1 MAQDNLIACHECDAL
16 YQKPRLLGRQS
27 ARCTRCGA
35 TLYNS
40 ASSQLDRI
48 CAITIAALVTFV
60 IAQSFPIIELDANG
74 IISQSSL
81 FGALVVLW
89 NEGME
94 IVAVMVFFATIL
106 CPLTELVALLYVLL
120 PIRRGYIPPGFNL
133 VLRTIQFVRP
143 WGMLEVFMLGVLIT
157 IVKMVSLARVIPE
170 TALFAFGA
178 LTLMI
183 TVVLTFDARTLW
195 DVADALRE
203 SALAA
208 RRGGAGPAGSGTGS
222 GGPGG
227 PGSLDGSGGPRGLG
241 GLGGAAAHGLSR
253 DASDMS
259 GTGVPGATSDQGGLA
274 IDPVGALDP
283 GVPAVLAG
291 DAREASDAASGT
303 DPSSREDTPRPP
315 DAIGPLAS
323 PEIHDPA
330 APKGHGGGANA
341 PGWTPQ

>member
-16 YQKPRLLGRQS
+16 YRKPRLFGRQS
-27 ARCTRCGA
+27 ARCSRCGA

-40 ASSQLDRI
+40 ASAQLDRI

-203 SALAA
+203 GERAA
-208 RRGGAGPAGSGTGS
+208 RRGGADPAGGGTGS
-222 GGPGG
+222 GGPGD
-227 PGSLDGSGGPRGLG
+227 SSGPRGPVG
-241 GLGGAAAHGLSR
+241 PRGFDGSAAHGLSR
-253 DASDMS
+253 DAS
-259 GTGVPGATSDQGGLA
+259 GTRLPDAAAGPVGPD
-274 IDPVGALDP
+274 IDPIGALDP
-283 GVPAVLAG
+283 GVPALLAG
-291 DAREASDAASGT
+291 RALEAAEAADGAVSPDAAGT
-303 DPSSREDTPRPP
+303 PGAPGTPS
-315 DAIGPLAS
+315 AIGPLAS
-323 PEIHDPA
+323 PEIHDPD
-330 APKGHGGGANA
+330 APKRPGGTANA